1 MEEDKRGKRR
11 EYLPDAPDAWVAS
24 REKSGERE
32 ERACGSRD
40 DKRERERALLVSDAF
55 SQETPAF
62 FFSFRATASR
72 HFLWAGEHNTSF
84 YKSHL
89 SHHKWAASEAN
100 EFSATSPAQNATAM
114 YLRAAT
120 FSLAA

>member
-1 MEEDKRGKRR
+1 MLLMLE
-11 EYLPDAPDAWVAS
+11 LL
-24 REKSGERE
+24 REKNLGRE
-32 ERACGSRD
+32 KREHVGVEM
-40 DKRERERALLVSDAF
+40 KRERERALLVSDAF

-89 SHHKWAASEAN
+89 SHHK
-100 EFSATSPAQNATAM
+100 
-114 YLRAAT
+114 
-120 FSLAA
+120 